1 MKMMMKKIIEL
12 LSTKDKIDG
21 SIDLNIYKADN
32 GNLTLVNSNNR
43 LVEIINEEIRK
54 KIII

>member
-1 MKMMMKKIIEL
+1 MMMKKIIEL